1 MQRGRVNKTSYNC
14 ICWFRVLSNQKHL
27 AILAFSLPVFQP
39 SCWLQLEAALG
50 TQVKKTKHAG
60 GLCQRQKNKDTIQRS
75 GTTVRDQ
82 AGPSSTRS
90 SPKPSAATQPSCC
103 CSKHVG
109 SAVLCRQGWE
119 GARISS
125 RQAAH
130 HSCRAASLTCGLR
143 HGLGVGQRSSNFSD
157 SDFLSK
163 NSLSV
168 ALLVPA
174 SATPEFSQCSC
185 SCQ

>member
-1 MQRGRVNKTSYNC
+1 MTSYNC
-14 ICWFRVLSNQKHL
+14 ICWFRVLSNQNL
-27 AILAFSLPVFQP
+27 AILAFFFACVPAVLLASIR
-39 SCWLQLEAALG
+39 SCTG
-50 TQVKKTKHAG
+50 NTGKTKNMPVGFAKG
-60 GLCQRQKNKDTIQRS
+60 KKNKDTIQRS
-75 GTTVRDQ
+75 GTTIHDQ

-130 HSCRAASLTCGLR
+130 HSCRAALLTCGLR

>member
-1 MQRGRVNKTSYNC
+1 MTSYNC

-27 AILAFSLPVFQP
+27 AILAFFFACVPAVLLASIR
-39 SCWLQLEAALG
+39 SCTGNTGL
-50 TQVKKTKHAG
+50 KKT
-60 GLCQRQKNKDTIQRS
+60 CQWALPKAKKQRHYTKIRDNGPWS
-75 GTTVRDQ
+75 GR
-82 AGPSSTRS
+82 
-90 SPKPSAATQPSCC
+90 
-103 CSKHVG
+103 
-109 SAVLCRQGWE
+109 AVLYTVFTK
-119 GARISS
+119 AISS
-125 RQAAH
+125 DTAVLLLFQTRGFSRTLQARLGR
-130 HSCRAASLTCGLR
+130 STDILKTSSSSFLSSSIVDMWTYR